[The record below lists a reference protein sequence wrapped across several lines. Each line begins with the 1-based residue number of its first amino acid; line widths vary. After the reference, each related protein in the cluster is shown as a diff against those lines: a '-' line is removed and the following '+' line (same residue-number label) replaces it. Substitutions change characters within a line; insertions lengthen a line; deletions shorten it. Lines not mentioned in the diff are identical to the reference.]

1 MVSQGP
7 STPQTRSR
15 GNANITDTMLVLETA
30 MDVGALLVLI
40 EQCIVSVVLNPR
52 PVLLCSVLNV
62 CRRYGNKVRHGCK
75 NYHHASDEAQGYL
88 VAIEHNW
95 TQMEI
100 LITFIN
106 NVLPTDYVEMQGKV
120 LAQLRDRLRNA
131 TALLD
136 GLIGGQAQPRTHE
149 DSNILSRMEGLA
161 VMSPY
166 RKFKYGTKKG
176 ALKEIVDDL
185 EKWQSRYNPIWL
197 LLVLIK
203 SPRIDEALS
212 RRTTAHQQNA
222 IIAIAKTLRDTVV
235 SAQEDSVS
243 I

>member
-1 MVSQGP
+1 
-7 STPQTRSR
+7 
-15 GNANITDTMLVLETA
+15 
-30 MDVGALLVLI
+30 
-40 EQCIVSVVLNPR
+40 
-52 PVLLCSVLNV
+52 
-62 CRRYGNKVRHGCK
+62 
-75 NYHHASDEAQGYL
+75 
-88 VAIEHNW
+88 
-95 TQMEI
+95 
-100 LITFIN
+100 
-106 NVLPTDYVEMQGKV
+106 MQGKV

-203 SPRIDEALS
+203 SPRIDEACNFFYKPIS
-212 RRTTAHQQNA
+212 Y
-222 IIAIAKTLRDTVV
+222 TLLCNRP
-235 SAQEDSVS
+235 SYMLPLLLQKSS
-243 I
+243 F